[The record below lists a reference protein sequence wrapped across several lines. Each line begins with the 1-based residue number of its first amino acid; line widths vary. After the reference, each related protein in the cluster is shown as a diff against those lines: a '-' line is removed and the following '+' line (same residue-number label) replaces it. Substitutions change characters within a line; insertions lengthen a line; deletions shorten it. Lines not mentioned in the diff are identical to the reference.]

1 MFTSISRFCGA
12 EVVTTF
18 VSICQGIRRPRG
30 RGSNIKTRRAKTRPA
45 AGPGRRGG
53 RRGTRGITNGISRE
67 RSSSDGCTMYAFG
80 LRRAA
85 IRNGADRESRPTQ
98 KGGPDGA
105 SRTRPGGL
113 GETARSRVPR
123 VWRRRDPT
131 LHIRRDRA
139 PRAPR
144 SPLCTVWVIRYSH
157 SLGRPTARFHT
168 RYDVAHGARRAR
180 ARAARMLARRTAV
193 MDAVL
198 SADHRECA
206 PRPILEIAWCV

>member
-1 MFTSISRFCGA
+1 MFTSISRCCGA

-18 VSICQGIRRPRG
+18 VSICQASSDSSPRG
-30 RGSNIKTRRAKTRPA
+30 LSCASTHAAPAGLTLYIRDPA

-67 RSSSDGCTMYAFG
+67 RSSPDGCTMYAFG

-85 IRNGADRESRPTQ
+85 IPGT
-98 KGGPDGA
+98 GGPSPRAVPRPNRKAGRTG

-168 RYDVAHGARRAR
+168 RYDGAHGARRAR
-180 ARAARMLARRTAV
+180 APPACSR
-193 MDAVL
+193 DG
-198 SADHRECA
+198 
-206 PRPILEIAWCV
+206 PP

>member
-1 MFTSISRFCGA
+1 MSRNSPPAAG
-12 EVVTTF
+12 
-18 VSICQGIRRPRG
+18 VSLSESFRA
-30 RGSNIKTRRAKTRPA
+30 NKTRRAKTRPA

-67 RSSSDGCTMYAFG
+67 RSSPDGCTMYAFG

-85 IRNGADRESRPTQ
+85 IRNG
-98 KGGPDGA
+98 GPRVPDQNEAGRTG

-180 ARAARMLARRTAV
+180 APPACSR
-193 MDAVL
+193 DG
-198 SADHRECA
+198 
-206 PRPILEIAWCV
+206 PP

>member
-67 RSSSDGCTMYAFG
+67 RSSPDGCTMYAFG

-85 IRNGADRESRPTQ
+85 IPGTGDRVREPSPVRTERRAGRGHAPDRADSGRLREA
-98 KGGPDGA
+98 A
-105 SRTRPGGL
+105 SRACGDGVTPHCTYGG
-113 GETARSRVPR
+113 T
-123 VWRRRDPT
+123 
-131 LHIRRDRA
+131 
-139 PRAPR
+139 
-144 SPLCTVWVIRYSH
+144 
-157 SLGRPTARFHT
+157 
-168 RYDVAHGARRAR
+168 ARRAR
-180 ARAARMLARRTAV
+180 RDL
-193 MDAVL
+193 L
-198 SADHRECA
+198 CA
-206 PRPILEIAWCV
+206 PCGLNSIWSPRTRLGSHRTVPHTL